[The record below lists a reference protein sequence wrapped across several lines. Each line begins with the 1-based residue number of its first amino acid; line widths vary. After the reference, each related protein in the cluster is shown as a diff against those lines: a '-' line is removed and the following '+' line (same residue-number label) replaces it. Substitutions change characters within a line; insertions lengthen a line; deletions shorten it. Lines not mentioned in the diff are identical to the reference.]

1 MSKDAMFSVRCYNS
15 QLEKCL
21 KIGNGDKYKGF
32 TKALEAYD
40 MNMQSELER
49 LEQKIRIL
57 EELVGSYKK
66 LEGVQ

>member
-1 MSKDAMFSVRCYNS
+1 MKKDAMFSVRCYNS

-21 KIGNGDKYKGF
+21 KIGKGDKYEGF
-32 TKALEAYD
+32 SKALEAYD
-40 MNMQSELER
+40 MNMQNELER

>member
-1 MSKDAMFSVRCYNS
+1 
-15 QLEKCL
+15 
-21 KIGNGDKYKGF
+21 
-32 TKALEAYD
+32 
-40 MNMQSELER
+40 MNVQNELER